1 LVDIFSFKKWIYSQK
16 LIRLTS
22 QKMLMMV
29 RIYIFLV
36 FLFSVSSGYAQ
47 SQRLTPETLWEL
59 GRVSLDDVSPDG
71 KWALYGVSYYD
82 ISSNTGSRDLYLI
95 PLAGGESIQLTNTPQ
110 SESNGQF
117 RPDGEW
123 IGFLRDG
130 KIFEISLS
138 DKVERQVGYADYNG
152 FLYSPTGDHIL
163 FTMDVQYDKAPN
175 QIHRDIPKTSG
186 RVIDDLMY
194 RHWNSW
200 HDYKYSNIFTI
211 PYENGK
217 LVGEPINIIKE
228 AYDSP
233 LQPFGGMEEIAWS
246 PDGSQIAYTCKK
258 QRGKEYAQST
268 NSDIYLYELAGRTTR
283 NLSASN
289 PGYDKEP
296 AFSPDGRYLVWNQMT
311 TPGFEADRNRI
322 ILFDLEKDKTTEV
335 SAGWD
340 RDANHPKWSAD
351 GKTLYFTSGEQATYQ
366 LFSVPV
372 KGKNTP
378 RQITSGQHN
387 YYSFH
392 PAAAY
397 VLASRASMS
406 MPHELYRVDL
416 SNGEAV
422 ALTKVNASILGGI
435 KMGKVEKR
443 MVKTTD
449 GKDMLTWVIYPPD
462 FDPSKKYPA
471 LLYCQG
477 GPQSAVSQFW
487 SYRWN
492 FQMMAANDY
501 IIVAPNRRGLPSFG
515 REWNDQISGD
525 WGGQAMKDLLSAIDQ
540 LGKETF
546 IDEDRLGAVG
556 ASFGGY
562 SVYWLAGNH
571 NKRFKAF
578 ISHCGIFNMESWYGT
593 TEELFFANQDLEG
606 PYWQEPLPE
615 TYRLDSPHTYV
626 DNWDTPILV
635 IHCEKDFRVPIGE
648 GMQAFQAAQ
657 LKGIPSQFLYFPDE
671 GHWVT
676 KPQNSVLWQRTFFGW
691 LDKYLK

>member
-392 PAAAY
+392 PAGAY